1 MATVIGDKPLNE
13 TLNSTIDTEESENN
27 KEKINLSS
35 SEVLEERY
43 VLIIKYLNYQRLK
56 INNNLLEDIKI
67 ICNNEDDKAD
77 ELNVN
82 TNQLSQIRKLHN
94 LLKNM
99 LGNQKQE
106 HLHYYYIF
114 IILNLTPT
122 MIKNIT
128 RIFLAKLYLLRAV
141 FFL

>member
-56 INNNLLEDIKI
+56 INNTLKI
-67 ICNNEDDKAD
+67 LQRKKLGFVVVVNNNG
-77 ELNVN
+77 LNKGIFTDGDLKRLV
-82 TNQLSQIRKLHN
+82 QKKRKIE
-94 LLKNM
+94 KY
-99 LGNQKQE
+99 K
-106 HLHYYYIF
+106 
-114 IILNLTPT
+114 
-122 MIKNIT
+122 
-128 RIFLAKLYLLRAV
+128 
-141 FFL
+141 